1 MNETETLQV
10 NYQFV
15 DKTKID
21 SAESW
26 NFYVSQ
32 AKNQNCPIVAHFTAL
47 WCIPSVFMNSFFEEL
62 AFNYKDA
69 LFLIVDVDE
78 VKEVASQLEV
88 KAMPTFLFLKD
99 GNAMDKLVGANPDEI
114 KKRVDGFVQSSR
126 VVHIA

>member
-1 MNETETLQV
+1 MEDQELHKNSRV
-10 NYQFV
+10 V
-15 DKTKID
+15 KVD

-26 NFYVSQ
+26 NFYVNQ
-32 AKNQNCPIVAHFTAL
+32 AKNQSCPIVAHFTAA

-62 AFNYKDA
+62 ASSYKDA

-78 VKEVASQLEV
+78 VKEVASRLEV

-99 GNAMDKLVGANPDEI
+99 GNAMDKIVGANPDEI

>member
-1 MNETETLQV
+1 MEDQQLHKNSRLV
-10 NYQFV
+10 KV
-15 DKTKID
+15 D

-32 AKNQNCPIVAHFTAL
+32 AKNQGCPIVAHFTAA
-47 WCIPSVFMNSFFEEL
+47 WCIPSVFMNSFFEDL
-62 AFNYKDA
+62 ASSYKDA

-78 VKEVASQLEV
+78 VKEVAKRLEV
-88 KAMPTFLFLKD
+88 KAMPTFIFLKD